1 MGGKMQTGAVLGS
14 LNKEGALVSGNFSL
28 CLRESCTEGHLGLTQ
43 KLLFAPLCWVRC
55 DTSAEE
61 LSHLAPFMWKLFQ
74 LISSPLRL
82 FMGTALRAE
91 KDRELQRFSVK
102 QLSEQICPA
111 HVQSLSNRGRRL
123 AN

>member
-28 CLRESCTEGHLGLTQ
+28 CLRESCREGHLGLTW
-43 KLLFAPLCWVRC
+43 KLLFAPSCWARC
-55 DTSAEE
+55 DAFSEE

-82 FMGTALRAE
+82 FVGTALRAE
-91 KDRELQRFSVK
+91 RDGEVQIFSVK
-102 QLSEQICPA
+102 QISEQICPA
-111 HVQSLSNRGRRL
+111 YVQPLSLP
-123 AN
+123 